1 MVKKSSKPWE
11 ISIFWWLMENVLEGQ
26 NNYLRELHIKTLPDF
41 PWMNE
46 VNDVIKMIARV
57 ISETFFCLPK
67 SIIGIVQNKVSR
79 LYYSRLAANFDIL
92 PSGITCIKN
101 GLLMSWNFEEEY
113 INKDDD
119 DSIPF
124 DAKKY
129 N

>member
-1 MVKKSSKPWE
+1 
-11 ISIFWWLMENVLEGQ
+11 
-26 NNYLRELHIKTLPDF
+26 
-41 PWMNE
+41 MNE

-67 SIIGIVQNKVSR
+67 SLYNWYCTVSR
-79 LYYSRLAANFDIL
+79 LYSSRLAANFDIL

>member
-1 MVKKSSKPWE
+1 M
-11 ISIFWWLMENVLEGQ
+11 
-26 NNYLRELHIKTLPDF
+26 
-41 PWMNE
+41 
-46 VNDVIKMIARV
+46 
-57 ISETFFCLPK
+57 
-67 SIIGIVQNKVSR
+67 SR

-92 PSGITCIKN
+92 PSGSTCIKN

>member
-1 MVKKSSKPWE
+1 
-11 ISIFWWLMENVLEGQ
+11 
-26 NNYLRELHIKTLPDF
+26 
-41 PWMNE
+41 
-46 VNDVIKMIARV
+46 MIARV

-67 SIIGIVQNKVSR
+67 SIIGIVQTQDF
-79 LYYSRLAANFDIL
+79 AANFDKV
-92 PSGITCIKN
+92 PSGFRTCIKN

-119 DSIPF
+119 DDSIPF